1 MPHISEYE
9 VETKFID
16 RLESIGYHYAEL
28 GNYDDVLANCREQ
41 LAAFNAV
48 KLKEA
53 KGSASFSD
61 AEWNRVLIHLDNH
74 SVYESAKLLRD
85 KYVLTLDNGK
95 TVYLDFFSYDTGRN
109 IYQVAHQITM
119 DPAHRDDVS
128 YKNRYDVTILINGL
142 PLIQVELKRP
152 GVEINEAINQI
163 NRYRKFSFK
172 GLFRYLQLFV
182 VSNSVQT
189 KYFCNENEMQDGMYN
204 PILKSLVFFWTDDK
218 NNLKGYA
225 LEEFVADLLRV
236 MGYRTTVSPQGGD
249 SGIDITA
256 YKDELPPRIL
266 VQVKSQDSD
275 IKETIIQSLKGAM
288 REGDYGLFVTL
299 SNYTKNAQKY
309 LDNTPII
316 RGINGSE
323 LVDLIL
329 KYYDGLEDKYKRMI
343 PLKMVYIPIPKEE

>member
-16 RLESIGYHYAEL
+16 RLESIGYQYAEL
-28 GNYDDVLANCREQ
+28 GNYDDVLANCRKQ
-41 LAAFNAV
+41 LAAFNAS

-74 SVYESAKLLRD
+74 SVYESAKILRD

-95 TVYLDFFSYDTGRN
+95 TVYLDFFSYDTDRN

-119 DPAHRDDVS
+119 DPAHKDDVS
-128 YKNRYDVTILINGL
+128 YKNRYDVTVLMNGL

-204 PILKSLVFFWTDDK
+204 PILKSLVFFWTDEK
-218 NNLKGYA
+218 NKRINT
-225 LEEFVADLLRV
+225 LEEFTSEFFRKAAITE
-236 MGYRTTVSPQGGD
+236 M
-249 SGIDITA
+249 IDKFMVI
-256 YKDELPPRIL
+256 
-266 VQVKSQDSD
+266 KS
-275 IKETIIQSLKGAM
+275 T
-288 REGDYGLFVTL
+288 
-299 SNYTKNAQKY
+299 
-309 LDNTPII
+309 
-316 RGINGSE
+316 
-323 LVDLIL
+323 
-329 KYYDGLEDKYKRMI
+329 
-343 PLKMVYIPIPKEE
+343 